1 MWTDRAWKDLIGWTY
16 QVMLLIHVLSA
27 ELIFVLIPFSKIA
40 HCVLIPF
47 SQLVSDLGWRFP
59 PTAGKDLAKALGKES
74 VPL

>member
-1 MWTDRAWKDLIGWTY
+1 M
-16 QVMLLIHVLSA
+16 MLIHVLSA
-27 ELIFVLIPFSKIA
+27 ELIFVLIPFSKVA

-59 PTAGKDLAKALGKES
+59 ATAGRDVAKALGKES